1 MTTRSIITPF
11 EINERETAKQ
21 FIRALEKSRNEV
33 MKGQEKT
40 GNINIKVKELK
51 GKEIREFFG
60 LQESQFVWKILTLY
74 VEFYIIRL
82 TEGFR
87 KEVCYIDG
95 RIKLL

>member
-51 GKEIREFFG
+51 GKEKREF
-60 LQESQFVWKILTLY
+60 LVYRKVSLY
-74 VEFYIIRL
+74 GKY
-82 TEGFR
+82 
-87 KEVCYIDG
+87 
-95 RIKLL
+95 

>member
-60 LQESQFVWKILTLY
+60 L
-74 VEFYIIRL
+74 
-82 TEGFR
+82 
-87 KEVCYIDG
+87 
-95 RIKLL
+95 